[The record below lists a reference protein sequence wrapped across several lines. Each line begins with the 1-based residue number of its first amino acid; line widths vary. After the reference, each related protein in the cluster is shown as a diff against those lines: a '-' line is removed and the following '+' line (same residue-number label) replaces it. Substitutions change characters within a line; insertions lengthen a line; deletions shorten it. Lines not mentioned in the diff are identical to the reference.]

1 MEPAPAP
8 DILIAPHPATTGLKR
23 RVRVSDLS
31 LHGATLAGAAIAVA
45 LLAGIIWKV
54 VDLALPA
61 NSKYGLGFI
70 TDTSWNPVTNR
81 YGAWDFLVGTMVSSI
96 GALVIAGPLAV
107 GIAIYL
113 TELSPRW
120 VRQPLAIMVELL
132 AAIPSVVLGLW
143 GILVLGPFMNLHLE
157 PFLKSVLG
165 WIPLFSGDPSPV
177 GMLSAILILA
187 LMMLPIITS
196 ISREVLLTAP
206 RDMRDGALAL
216 GVTRWEM
223 IRGIVLPYARPGIA
237 AAMMLGLA
245 RALGEAIA
253 VTQVIGS
260 ATGNPWW
267 KLFEPSDTIGS
278 RIASQY
284 QGATSNIQG
293 AAIAYLAVILLVIA
307 LVVNVSARVI
317 VANSVRR
324 AAR

>member
-1 MEPAPAP
+1 MEHAPAP
-8 DILIAPHPATTGLKR
+8 DLLLETNPAVTRLRR
-23 RVRVSDLS
+23 RVRLSDLG
-31 LHGATLAGAAIAVA
+31 LHGLTLAGAALVVA
-45 LLAGIIWKV
+45 LLAGIVWKV
-54 VDLALPA
+54 VDLARPA
-61 NSKYGLGFI
+61 ISSDGLGFI
-70 TDTSWNPVTNR
+70 TSTQWNPVTNR
-81 YGAWDFLVGTMVSSI
+81 YGGWDFLVGTLISSL
-96 GALVIAGPLAV
+96 GALVLAGPIAV

-113 TELSPRW
+113 TELSPRR

-143 GILVLGPFMNLHLE
+143 GILVLGPFVHLHLE
-157 PFLKSVLG
+157 PWLIRWLG
-165 WIPLFSGDPSPV
+165 WIPLFSGSASPL
-177 GMLSAILILA
+177 GLLPAIIVLA

-223 IRGIVLPYARPGIA
+223 IRGIVIPYAKPGIA

-260 ATGNPWW
+260 ATGYHG
-267 KLFEPSDTIGS
+267 LYGVTDTLGS
-278 RIASQY
+278 RVASQF
-284 QGATSNIQG
+284 QGATSSQQV
-293 AAIAYLAVILLVIA
+293 AALAYLAVILLVIA

-317 VANSVRR
+317 VATSVRR

>member
-1 MEPAPAP
+1 MEHAPAP
-8 DILIAPHPATTGLKR
+8 DLLLTPPPDTDARLR
-23 RVRVSDLS
+23 SRVRISDLS
-31 LHGATLAGAAIAVA
+31 LHALTFAGVALVVA
-45 LLAGIIWKV
+45 LLAGIVWKV
-54 VDLALPA
+54 VDLARPA
-61 NSKYGLGFI
+61 ISSDGLGFI
-70 TDTSWNPVTNR
+70 TSTQWNPVTNR
-81 YGAWDFLVGTMVSSI
+81 YGGWDFLLGTVISSL
-96 GALVIAGPLAV
+96 GALLLAGPVAV

-113 TELSPRW
+113 TELSPRR

-143 GILVLGPFMNLHLE
+143 GILVLGPFVHLHLE
-157 PFLKSVLG
+157 PWLNSALG
-165 WIPLFSGDPSPV
+165 WIPLFSGSPSPL
-177 GMLSAILILA
+177 GLLPAIIVLA

-223 IRGIVLPYARPGIA
+223 IRGIVLPYAKPGIA

-260 ATGNPWW
+260 ATGYHG
-267 KLFEPSDTIGS
+267 LYGVTDTLGS
-278 RIASQY
+278 RVASQF
-284 QGATSNIQG
+284 QGATSNQQI
-293 AAIAYLAVILLVIA
+293 AALAYLSVMLLVIA

-317 VANSVRR
+317 VATSVRR

>member
-1 MEPAPAP
+1 MEHAPAS
-8 DILIAPHPATTGLKR
+8 DLLVAPHPATTRLR
-23 RVRVSDLS
+23 RRYRVSDLG
-31 LHGATLAGAAIAVA
+31 LHGLTLTGAAIVVA
-45 LLAGIIWKV
+45 LLAGIVWKV
-54 VDLALPA
+54 VDLAWPA
-61 NSKYGLGFI
+61 ISSDGLGFV
-70 TDTSWNPVTNR
+70 TSTQWNPVTNR
-81 YGAWDFLVGTMVSSI
+81 YGGWDFLVGTLISSL
-96 GALVIAGPLAV
+96 GALLLAGPIAV

-113 TELSPRW
+113 TELSPRR

-143 GILVLGPFMNLHLE
+143 GILVLGPFVHLHLE
-157 PFLKSVLG
+157 PWLISGLG
-165 WIPLFSGDPSPV
+165 WIPLFSGSASPL
-177 GMLSAILILA
+177 GLLPAIIVLA

-223 IRGIVLPYARPGIA
+223 IRGIVIPYAKPGIA

-260 ATGNPWW
+260 ATGYHGLYGVN
-267 KLFEPSDTIGS
+267 DTLGS
-278 RIASQY
+278 RVASQF
-284 QGATSNIQG
+284 QGATSNQQI
-293 AAIAYLAVILLVIA
+293 AALAYLAVMLLVIA

-317 VANSVRR
+317 VATSVRR

>member
-1 MEPAPAP
+1 MEHAPAP
-8 DILIAPHPATTGLKR
+8 DLLVAPEPDAAARLR
-23 RVRVSDLS
+23 SRVRVSDLS
-31 LHGATLAGAAIAVA
+31 LHGLTLAGAALVVV
-45 LLAGIIWKV
+45 LLAGIVWKV
-54 VDLALPA
+54 VDLAWPA
-61 NSKYGLGFI
+61 ISSDGLGFV
-70 TDTSWNPVTNR
+70 TSTEWNPVTNK
-81 YGAWDFLVGTMVSSI
+81 YGGWDFLLGTLISSL
-96 GALVIAGPLAV
+96 GALVLAGPIAV

-113 TELSPRW
+113 TELAPRR

-143 GILVLGPFMNLHLE
+143 GILVLGPFVHLHLE
-157 PFLKSVLG
+157 PFLNSALG
-165 WIPLFSGDPSPV
+165 WIPLFSGSPSPL
-177 GMLSAILILA
+177 GLLPAIIVLA

-223 IRGIVLPYARPGIA
+223 IRGIVIPYAKPGIA
-237 AAMMLGLA
+237 GAMMLGLA

-260 ATGNPWW
+260 ATGYHG
-267 KLFEPSDTIGS
+267 LYGVTDTLGS
-278 RIASQY
+278 RVASQF
-284 QGATSNIQG
+284 QGATSNQQI
-293 AAIAYLAVILLVIA
+293 AALAYLSVMLLVIA

-317 VANSVRR
+317 VATSVRR

>member
-1 MEPAPAP
+1 MEHAPAP
-8 DILIAPHPATTGLKR
+8 DVQIAPQPASPDLR
-23 RVRVSDLS
+23 RHLRLSDLS
-31 LHGATLAGAAIAVA
+31 LHGASLAGAAIAVA
-45 LLAGIIWKV
+45 LLVGIVWKV
-54 VDLALPA
+54 VDLARPA
-61 NSKYGLGFI
+61 ISKFGLGFI
-70 TDTSWNPVTNR
+70 TDSSWNPVTNK
-81 YGAWDFLVGTMVSSI
+81 YGAWDFLVGTLISSV

-120 VRQPLAIMVELL
+120 VRQPLAILVELL

-143 GILVLGPFMNLHLE
+143 GILVLGPFVHTHLE
-157 PFLKSVLG
+157 PWLNSVLG
-165 WIPLFSGDPSPV
+165 WIPLFSGDASPV
-177 GMLSAILILA
+177 GMLPAILILA

-216 GVTRWEM
+216 GVTRGEM

-260 ATGNPWW
+260 ATGIHVSVFGPA
-267 KLFEPSDTIGS
+267 DTLAS

-284 QGATSNIQG
+284 QGATSDLQV

-317 VANSVRR
+317 VATSVRR

>member
-1 MEPAPAP
+1 MEQLPVSDLLVAA
-8 DILIAPHPATTGLKR
+8 HPATTNLR
-23 RVRVSDLS
+23 RRGRASDLA
-31 LHGATLAGAAIAVA
+31 LHGVTLAGATLVVA
-45 LLAGIIWKV
+45 LLAGIVWKV
-54 VDLALPA
+54 VDLAWPA
-61 NSKYGLGFI
+61 ISADGLGFI
-70 TDTSWNPVTNR
+70 TSTQWNPVTNR
-81 YGAWDFLVGTMVSSI
+81 YGGWDFLVGTLISSL
-96 GALVIAGPLAV
+96 GALVLAGPIAV

-113 TELSPRW
+113 TELSPRR

-143 GILVLGPFMNLHLE
+143 GILVLGPFVHLHLE
-157 PFLKSVLG
+157 PWLISGLG
-165 WIPLFSGDPSPV
+165 WIPLFSGSASPL
-177 GMLSAILILA
+177 GLLPAIIVLA

-223 IRGIVLPYARPGIA
+223 IRGIVIPYAKPGIA

-260 ATGNPWW
+260 ATGYHGLYGVN
-267 KLFEPSDTIGS
+267 DTLGS
-278 RIASQY
+278 RLASQF
-284 QGATSNIQG
+284 QGATSNEQI
-293 AAIAYLAVILLVIA
+293 AALAYLAVMLLVIA
-307 LVVNVSARVI
+307 LAVNVSARVI
-317 VANSVRR
+317 VATSVRK

>member
-1 MEPAPAP
+1 MST
-8 DILIAPHPATTGLKR
+8 LTQHPATTRLKR
-23 RVRVSDLS
+23 RVRVSDLG
-31 LHGATLAGAAIAVA
+31 LHGATLAGALIVVL
-45 LLAGIIWKV
+45 LLAGIVLKV
-54 VDLALPA
+54 VDLAHPA
-61 NSKYGLGFI
+61 ISRYGLGFI
-70 TDTSWNPVTNR
+70 TSDQWNPVTEKF
-81 YGAWDFLVGTMVSSI
+81 GAWDFLVGTLVSSI
-96 GALVIAGPLAV
+96 GALVLAGPIAV

-120 VRQPLAIMVELL
+120 VRQPLAIGVELL

-143 GILVLGPFMNLHLE
+143 GILVLGPFAQSHLE
-157 PFLKSVLG
+157 PWLNSALG
-165 WIPLFSGDPSPV
+165 WIPLFSGSASPV
-177 GMLSAILILA
+177 GMLPAILVLA
-187 LMMLPIITS
+187 LMMLPIVTS

-260 ATGNPWW
+260 ASGTHWS
-267 KLFEPSDTIGS
+267 LFSPADTIGS

-293 AAIAYLAVILLVIA
+293 AAIAYLAVILLVIS
-307 LVVNVSARVI
+307 LLVNVSARVI
-317 VANSVRR
+317 VSTSVRR

>member
-1 MEPAPAP
+1 MAHVPTPEILTTPRPAGTP
-8 DILIAPHPATTGLKR
+8 LRR

-31 LHGATLAGAAIAVA
+31 LHGASLAGAAIAVA
-45 LLAGIIWKV
+45 LLAGIVWKV
-54 VDLALPA
+54 TDLARPA
-61 NSKYGLGFI
+61 ISAFGLGFV
-70 TDTSWNPVTNR
+70 TKQAWNPVTNK
-81 YGAWDFLVGTMVSSI
+81 YGAWDFLVGTLISSI
-96 GALVIAGPLAV
+96 GALVIAGPLAI

-120 VRQPLAIMVELL
+120 VRQPLAILVELL

-143 GILVLGPFMNLHLE
+143 GILVLGPFAQSHLE
-157 PFLKSVLG
+157 PWLNSALG
-165 WIPLFSGDPSPV
+165 WLPLFSGSPSPV
-177 GMLSAILILA
+177 GMLPAILILA
-187 LMMLPIITS
+187 LMMLPIVTS

-260 ATGNPWW
+260 ATGNHWS
-267 KLFEPSDTIGS
+267 LFGPADTLAS
-278 RIASQY
+278 RVASQY
-284 QGATSNIQG
+284 QGATSNLQV
-293 AAIAYLAVILLVIA
+293 AALAYLSVILLVIA
-307 LVVNVSARVI
+307 LAVNVSARLI
-317 VANSVRR
+317 VASSVRR
-324 AAR
+324 AER

>member
-1 MEPAPAP
+1 MEHAPSPDVLVTPRPAS
-8 DILIAPHPATTGLKR
+8 TTLRR
-23 RVRVSDLS
+23 RVRVSDLL
-31 LHGATLAGAAIAVA
+31 LHGASLGGAAIAVA
-45 LLAGIIWKV
+45 LVAGIVWKV
-54 VDLALPA
+54 TDLARPA
-61 NSKYGLGFI
+61 ISAFGLGFI
-70 TDTSWNPVTNR
+70 TDQAWNPVTNK
-81 YGAWDFLVGTMVSSI
+81 YGAWDFLVGTLISSV
-96 GALVIAGPLAV
+96 GALVIAGPLAI

-120 VRQPLAIMVELL
+120 VRQPLAILVELL

-143 GILVLGPFMNLHLE
+143 GILVLGPFVQAHLE
-157 PFLKSVLG
+157 PWLNGYLG
-165 WIPLFSGDPSPV
+165 WIPLFSGSSSPV
-177 GMLSAILILA
+177 GMLPAILILA

-260 ATGNPWW
+260 ATGIHVS
-267 KLFEPSDTIGS
+267 LFGPADTLAS
-278 RIASQY
+278 RVASQY
-284 QGATSNIQG
+284 QGATSNLQVG
-293 AAIAYLAVILLVIA
+293 ALAYLSLILLVIA

-317 VANSVRR
+317 VATSVRR
-324 AAR
+324 ASR

>member
-1 MEPAPAP
+1 M
-8 DILIAPHPATTGLKR
+8 
-23 RVRVSDLS
+23 SDLG
-31 LHGATLAGAAIAVA
+31 LHGLTFAGAAIVVA
-45 LLAGIIWKV
+45 LLAGIVWKV
-54 VDLALPA
+54 VDLAWPA
-61 NSKYGLGFI
+61 ISSDGLGFI
-70 TDTSWNPVTNR
+70 TSTQWNPVTNR
-81 YGAWDFLVGTMVSSI
+81 YGGWDFLVGTLVSSL
-96 GALVIAGPLAV
+96 GALLLAGPIAV

-113 TELSPRW
+113 TELSPRR

-143 GILVLGPFMNLHLE
+143 GILVLGPFVHLHLE
-157 PFLKSVLG
+157 PWLISGLG
-165 WIPLFSGDPSPV
+165 WIPLFSGSASPL
-177 GMLSAILILA
+177 GLLPAIIVLA

-223 IRGIVLPYARPGIA
+223 IRGIVIPYAKPGIA

-260 ATGNPWW
+260 ATGYNGLYNPT
-267 KLFEPSDTIGS
+267 DTLGS
-278 RIASQY
+278 RLASQF
-284 QGATSNIQG
+284 QGATSNEQI
-293 AAIAYLAVILLVIA
+293 AALAYLAVILLVIA

-317 VANSVRR
+317 VATSVRR

>member
-1 MEPAPAP
+1 MESAPAP
-8 DILIAPHPATTGLKR
+8 DILIAPHPATTSLKR

-54 VDLALPA
+54 VDLARPA
-61 NSKYGLGFI
+61 ISTFGLGFI
-70 TDTSWNPVTNR
+70 TEQSWNPVTNK
-81 YGAWDFLVGTMVSSI
+81 YGAWDFLVGTLVSSI
-96 GALVIAGPLAV
+96 GALLIAGPLAI

-143 GILVLGPFMNLHLE
+143 GILVLGPFVHLRLE
-157 PFLKSVLG
+157 PWLNSALG
-165 WIPLFSGDPSPV
+165 WIPLFSGSPSPL
-177 GMLSAILILA
+177 GLLPAIIVLA

-223 IRGIVLPYARPGIA
+223 IRGIVLPYAKPGIA

-260 ATGNPWW
+260 ATGYHG
-267 KLFEPSDTIGS
+267 LYGVTDTLGS
-278 RIASQY
+278 RVASQF
-284 QGATSNIQG
+284 QGATSNQQI
-293 AAIAYLAVILLVIA
+293 AALAYLSVMLLVIA

-317 VANSVRR
+317 VATSVRR

>member
-1 MEPAPAP
+1 MEHAPAP
-8 DILIAPHPATTGLKR
+8 DVLITPEPATTELR
-23 RVRVSDLS
+23 RRLRLSDLA
-31 LHGATLAGAAIAVA
+31 LHGASLAGAAIAVA
-45 LLAGIIWKV
+45 LLVGIVWKV
-54 VDLALPA
+54 VDLARPA
-61 NSKYGLGFI
+61 ISKFGLGFI
-70 TDTSWNPVTNR
+70 TDSSWNPVTNK
-81 YGAWDFLVGTMVSSI
+81 YGAWDFLVGTLISSV

-120 VRQPLAIMVELL
+120 VRQPLAILVELL

-143 GILVLGPFMNLHLE
+143 GILVLGPFVHTHLE
-157 PFLKSVLG
+157 PWLNSALG
-165 WIPLFSGDPSPV
+165 WIPLFSGDASPV
-177 GMLSAILILA
+177 GMLPAILILA

-260 ATGNPWW
+260 ATGIHAS
-267 KLFEPSDTIGS
+267 LFGPADTLAS

-284 QGATSNIQG
+284 QGAASDIQV

-317 VANSVRR
+317 VATSVRR

>member
-1 MEPAPAP
+1 MAHAPTPEILTTPRPAGTP
-8 DILIAPHPATTGLKR
+8 LRR

-31 LHGATLAGAAIAVA
+31 LHGASLAGAAIAVA
-45 LLAGIIWKV
+45 LLAGIVWKV
-54 VDLALPA
+54 TDLARPA
-61 NSKYGLGFI
+61 ISAFGLGFV
-70 TDTSWNPVTNR
+70 TKQAWNPVTNT
-81 YGAWDFLVGTMVSSI
+81 YGAWDFLVGTLISSI
-96 GALVIAGPLAV
+96 GALVIAGPLAI

-120 VRQPLAIMVELL
+120 VRQPLAILVELL

-143 GILVLGPFMNLHLE
+143 GILVLGPFAQSHLE
-157 PFLKSVLG
+157 PWLNSALG
-165 WIPLFSGDPSPV
+165 WIPLFSGSPSPV
-177 GMLSAILILA
+177 GMLPAILILA
-187 LMMLPIITS
+187 LMMLPIVTS

-260 ATGNPWW
+260 ATGIHWS
-267 KLFEPSDTIGS
+267 LFGPADTLAS
-278 RIASQY
+278 RVASQY
-284 QGATSNIQG
+284 QGATSNLQV
-293 AAIAYLAVILLVIA
+293 AALAYLSVILLVIA
-307 LVVNVSARVI
+307 LAVNVSARLI
-317 VANSVRR
+317 VASSVRR
-324 AAR
+324 AER

>member
-1 MEPAPAP
+1 MEHAPSP
-8 DILIAPHPATTGLKR
+8 DVLVTTRPPSTPLRR
-23 RVRVSDLS
+23 RVRASDLL

-45 LLAGIIWKV
+45 LLAGIVWKV
-54 VDLALPA
+54 TDLARPA
-61 NSKYGLGFI
+61 ISAFGLGFI
-70 TDTSWNPVTNR
+70 TDQAWNPVTNK
-81 YGAWDFLVGTMVSSI
+81 YGAWDFLVGTLISSV
-96 GALVIAGPLAV
+96 GALVIAGPLAI

-120 VRQPLAIMVELL
+120 VRQPLAILVELL

-143 GILVLGPFMNLHLE
+143 GILVLGPFVHTHLE
-157 PFLKSVLG
+157 PWLNSVLG
-165 WIPLFSGDPSPV
+165 WIPLFSGDASPV
-177 GMLSAILILA
+177 GMLPAILILA

-260 ATGNPWW
+260 ATGIHVS
-267 KLFEPSDTIGS
+267 LFGPADTLAS

-284 QGATSNIQG
+284 QGAASNLQV
-293 AAIAYLAVILLVIA
+293 AALAYLAVILLVIA
-307 LVVNVSARVI
+307 LAVNVSARLI
-317 VANSVRR
+317 VATSVRR

>member
-1 MEPAPAP
+1 MEASPP
-8 DILIAPHPATTGLKR
+8 DLLLAPHPATARLRR
-23 RVRVSDLS
+23 RVRLADVG
-31 LHGATLAGAAIAVA
+31 LHGVTLAGAALVVV
-45 LLAGIIWKV
+45 LLAGIVWKV
-54 VDLALPA
+54 TDLARPA
-61 NSKYGLGFI
+61 ISKFGLGFI
-70 TDTSWNPVTNR
+70 TDTQWNPVTNR
-81 YGAWDFLVGTMVSSI
+81 YGGWDFLVGTLLSSV
-96 GALVIAGPLAV
+96 GALVVAGPLAV

-143 GILVLGPFMNLHLE
+143 GILVLGPFAHAHLE
-157 PFLKSVLG
+157 PWLKSALG
-165 WIPLFSGDPSPV
+165 WIPLFSGDASPV
-177 GMLSAILILA
+177 GLLPAILVLA
-187 LMMLPIITS
+187 LMMLPIVTS

-223 IRGIVLPYARPGIA
+223 IRGIVIPYAKPGIA

-260 ATGNPWW
+260 GTGTHG
-267 KLFEPSDTIGS
+267 LYGVADTLGS

-284 QGATSNIQG
+284 QGATSNLQG
-293 AAIAYLAVILLVIA
+293 AAIAYLAVMLLVIS
-307 LVVNVSARVI
+307 LLVNVSARVI
-317 VANSVRR
+317 VSTSVRR

>member
-1 MEPAPAP
+1 MEHAPSP
-8 DILIAPHPATTGLKR
+8 DILVTPQPASTPLRR
-23 RVRVSDLS
+23 RVRISDLL
-31 LHGATLAGAAIAVA
+31 LHGASLGGAAIAVA
-45 LLAGIIWKV
+45 LVAGIVWKV
-54 VDLALPA
+54 TDLARPA
-61 NSKYGLGFI
+61 ISAFGLGFI
-70 TDTSWNPVTNR
+70 TDQAWNPVTNK
-81 YGAWDFLVGTMVSSI
+81 YGAWDFLVGTLISSV
-96 GALVIAGPLAV
+96 GALVIAGPLAI

-120 VRQPLAIMVELL
+120 VRQPLAILVELL

-143 GILVLGPFMNLHLE
+143 GILVLGPFVQAHLE
-157 PFLKSVLG
+157 PWLNSYLG
-165 WIPLFSGDPSPV
+165 WIPLFSGSSSPV
-177 GMLSAILILA
+177 GMLPAILILA

-260 ATGNPWW
+260 ATGIHVS
-267 KLFEPSDTIGS
+267 LFGPADTLAS
-278 RIASQY
+278 RVASQY
-284 QGATSNIQG
+284 QGATSNLQVG
-293 AAIAYLAVILLVIA
+293 ALAYLSLILLVIA
-307 LVVNVSARVI
+307 LAVNVSARLI
-317 VANSVRR
+317 VATSVRR

>member
-1 MEPAPAP
+1 MEASTPDLLVPA
-8 DILIAPHPATTGLKR
+8 HPATARLRR
-23 RVRVSDLS
+23 RVRVSDLG
-31 LHGATLAGAAIAVA
+31 LHGLTLAGAALVVV
-45 LLAGIIWKV
+45 LLAGIVWKV
-54 VDLALPA
+54 TDLARPA
-61 NSKYGLGFI
+61 ISRFGLGFI
-70 TDTSWNPVTNR
+70 TGTQWNPVTNL
-81 YGAWDFLVGTMVSSI
+81 YGGWDFLVGTLVSSL
-96 GALVIAGPLAV
+96 GALLLAGPIAV

-143 GILVLGPFMNLHLE
+143 GILVLGPFVHAHLE
-157 PFLKSVLG
+157 PWLKSALG

-177 GMLSAILILA
+177 GLLPAILVLA
-187 LMMLPIITS
+187 LMMLPIVTS

-206 RDMRDGALAL
+206 RDMRDGAMAL

-223 IRGIVLPYARPGIA
+223 IRGIVIPYAKPGIA

-260 ATGNPWW
+260 ATGTHGLYGPT
-267 KLFEPSDTIGS
+267 DTLGS

-284 QGATSNIQG
+284 QGAASNIQG
-293 AAIAYLAVILLVIA
+293 SAIAYLAVMLLVIS

-317 VANSVRR
+317 VSTSVRR

>member
-1 MEPAPAP
+1 MEHAPAP
-8 DILIAPHPATTGLKR
+8 DLLLTPPPDTDARLR
-23 RVRVSDLS
+23 SRVRISDLS
-31 LHGATLAGAAIAVA
+31 LHALTLAGVALVVA
-45 LLAGIIWKV
+45 LLAGIVWKV
-54 VDLALPA
+54 VDLARPA
-61 NSKYGLGFI
+61 ISADGLGFI
-70 TDTSWNPVTNR
+70 TSTQWNPVTNR
-81 YGAWDFLVGTMVSSI
+81 YGGWDFLVGTVISSL
-96 GALVIAGPLAV
+96 GALLLAGPIAV

-113 TELSPRW
+113 TELSPRR

-143 GILVLGPFMNLHLE
+143 GILVLGPFVHLHLE
-157 PFLKSVLG
+157 PWLNSALG
-165 WIPLFSGDPSPV
+165 WIPLFSGSPSPL
-177 GMLSAILILA
+177 GLLPAIIVLA

-223 IRGIVLPYARPGIA
+223 IRGIVLPYAKPGIA

-260 ATGNPWW
+260 ATGYHG
-267 KLFEPSDTIGS
+267 LYGVTDTLGS
-278 RIASQY
+278 RVASQF
-284 QGATSNIQG
+284 QGATSNQQI
-293 AAIAYLAVILLVIA
+293 AALAYLSVMLLVIA

-317 VANSVRR
+317 VATSVRR

>member
-1 MEPAPAP
+1 MAT
-8 DILIAPHPATTGLKR
+8 LTRHPATTRLKR
-23 RVRVSDLS
+23 RVRLSDVS
-31 LHGATLAGAAIAVA
+31 LHGATLAGALIVVL
-45 LLAGIIWKV
+45 LLAGIVLKV
-54 VDLALPA
+54 VELAHPA
-61 NSKYGLGFI
+61 ISKFGLGFI
-70 TDTSWNPVTNR
+70 TSDQWNPVTQR
-81 YGAWDFLVGTMVSSI
+81 FGAWDFLVGTLVSSI
-96 GALVIAGPLAV
+96 GALVLAGPIAV

-120 VRQPLAIMVELL
+120 VRQPLAIGVELL

-143 GILVLGPFMNLHLE
+143 GILVLGPFAQSHLE
-157 PFLKSVLG
+157 PWLNSVLG
-165 WIPLFSGDPSPV
+165 WIPLFSGSASPV
-177 GMLSAILILA
+177 GMLPAILVLA
-187 LMMLPIITS
+187 LMMLPIVTS

-260 ATGNPWW
+260 ASGTHVS
-267 KLFEPSDTIGS
+267 LFSPADTIGS

-293 AAIAYLAVILLVIA
+293 AAIAYLAVILLVIS
-307 LVVNVSARVI
+307 LLVNVSARVI
-317 VANSVRR
+317 VSTSVRR

>member
-1 MEPAPAP
+1 MAHAPTNP
-8 DILIAPHPATTGLKR
+8 ELLTAPHPATTSLR
-23 RVRVSDLS
+23 RRARLSDLS
-31 LHGATLAGAAIAVA
+31 LHGLTLAGAALVVL
-45 LLAGIIWKV
+45 LLAGIVWKV
-54 VDLALPA
+54 VQLARPA
-61 NSKYGLGFI
+61 ISKFGLGFI
-70 TDTSWNPVTNR
+70 TDQAWNPVTNN
-81 YGAWDFLVGTMVSSI
+81 YGAWDFLIGTLISSV
-96 GALVIAGPLAV
+96 GALLIAGPLAV
-107 GIAIYL
+107 AIAIYL

-120 VRQPLAIMVELL
+120 VRQPLAILVELL

-143 GILVLGPFMNLHLE
+143 GILVLGPFAQTHLE
-157 PFLKSVLG
+157 PWLNSTLG

-177 GMLSAILILA
+177 GMLPAILVLS
-187 LMMLPIITS
+187 LMMLPIVTS

-260 ATGNPWW
+260 ATGINVS
-267 KLFEPSDTIGS
+267 LFAPADTLAG

-284 QGATSNIQG
+284 QGATSDMQV
-293 AAIAYLAVILLVIA
+293 AAIAYLGVILLAIA
-307 LVVNVSARVI
+307 LAVNVSARVI

>member
-1 MEPAPAP
+1 M
-8 DILIAPHPATTGLKR
+8 G
-23 RVRVSDLS
+23 
-31 LHGATLAGAAIAVA
+31 TL
-45 LLAGIIWKV
+45 
-54 VDLALPA
+54 
-61 NSKYGLGFI
+61 
-70 TDTSWNPVTNR
+70 
-81 YGAWDFLVGTMVSSI
+81 VSSI
-96 GALVIAGPLAV
+96 GALLIAGPLAV

-157 PFLKSVLG
+157 PWLNSVLG
-165 WIPLFSGDPSPV
+165 WIPFFSGDPSPV

-267 KLFEPSDTIGS
+267 DLFAPSDTIGS

-284 QGATSNIQG
+284 QGATSNLQG
-293 AAIAYLAVILLVIA
+293 SAIAYLALILLVIA
-307 LVVNVSARVI
+307 LAVNVSARAI
-317 VANSVRR
+317 VANSARR

>member
-1 MEPAPAP
+1 MEHAPSP
-8 DILIAPHPATTGLKR
+8 DILVTPRPASTTLRR
-23 RVRVSDLS
+23 RVRVSDLL
-31 LHGATLAGAAIAVA
+31 LHGASLAGAAIAVA
-45 LLAGIIWKV
+45 LVAGIVWKV
-54 VDLALPA
+54 TDLARPA
-61 NSKYGLGFI
+61 ISAFGLGFI
-70 TDTSWNPVTNR
+70 TDQAWNPVTNK
-81 YGAWDFLVGTMVSSI
+81 YGALDFLAGTLISSV

-120 VRQPLAIMVELL
+120 VRQPLAILVELL

-143 GILVLGPFMNLHLE
+143 GILVLGPFAQAHLE
-157 PFLKSVLG
+157 PSLRSWLG

-177 GMLSAILILA
+177 GMLPAILILA

-260 ATGNPWW
+260 ATGIHVS
-267 KLFEPSDTIGS
+267 LFGPADTLAS
-278 RIASQY
+278 RVASQY
-284 QGATSNIQG
+284 QGATSNLQV
-293 AAIAYLAVILLVIA
+293 AALAYLSVILLVIA
-307 LVVNVSARVI
+307 LAVNVSARLI
-317 VANSVRR
+317 VATSVRR

>member
-1 MEPAPAP
+1 MEHAPAP
-8 DILIAPHPATTGLKR
+8 DVLIAPQPASADLR
-23 RVRVSDLS
+23 RRLRLSDLS
-31 LHGATLAGAAIAVA
+31 LHGASLAGAAIAVA
-45 LLAGIIWKV
+45 LLVGIVWKV
-54 VDLALPA
+54 VDLARPA
-61 NSKYGLGFI
+61 ISKFGLGFI
-70 TDTSWNPVTNR
+70 TDSSWNPVTNK
-81 YGAWDFLVGTMVSSI
+81 YGAWDFLVGTLISSV

-120 VRQPLAIMVELL
+120 VRQPLAILVELL

-143 GILVLGPFMNLHLE
+143 GILVLGPFVHTHLE
-157 PFLKSVLG
+157 PWLNSALG
-165 WIPLFSGDPSPV
+165 WIPLFSGDASPV
-177 GMLSAILILA
+177 GMLPAILILA

-260 ATGNPWW
+260 ATGIHVS
-267 KLFEPSDTIGS
+267 LFGPADTLAS

-284 QGATSNIQG
+284 QGAASDIQV

-317 VANSVRR
+317 VATSVRR

>member
-1 MEPAPAP
+1 MEHAPAP
-8 DILIAPHPATTGLKR
+8 EVLIAPQPASDDLR
-23 RVRVSDLS
+23 RRLRLSDLS
-31 LHGATLAGAAIAVA
+31 LHGASLAGAAIAVA
-45 LLAGIIWKV
+45 LLVGIVWKV
-54 VDLALPA
+54 VDLARPA
-61 NSKYGLGFI
+61 ISKFGLGFI
-70 TDTSWNPVTNR
+70 TDSSWNPVTNK
-81 YGAWDFLVGTMVSSI
+81 YGAWDFLVGTLISSV

-120 VRQPLAIMVELL
+120 VRQPLAILVELL

-143 GILVLGPFMNLHLE
+143 GILVLGPFVHTHLE
-157 PFLKSVLG
+157 PWLNGALG
-165 WIPLFSGDPSPV
+165 WIPLFSGDASPV
-177 GMLSAILILA
+177 GMLPAILILA

-260 ATGNPWW
+260 ATGIHVG
-267 KLFEPSDTIGS
+267 LFGPADTLAS

-284 QGATSNIQG
+284 QGAASDIQV

-307 LVVNVSARVI
+307 LAVNVSARVI
-317 VANSVRR
+317 VATSVRR